1 MNKLLLTTLLACL
14 LTGCASMEPAATATT
29 REEKQYV
36 TGSNVPKKDRNTSA
50 VTTVS
55 KDAIDN
61 MQNNTGAGAPAA
73 GR

>member
-1 MNKLLLTTLLACL
+1 MNKLLLTTMLGCL
-14 LTGCASMEPAATATT
+14 LSGCASMEPAATATT

-36 TGSNVPKKDRNTSA
+36 TGSNVPKKDRSALA

>member
-1 MNKLLLTTLLACL
+1 MNKLILSAVLGCL
-14 LTGCASMEPAATATT
+14 LPGCASMEPAASQGT

-36 TGSNVPKKDRNTSA
+36 TGSNVPKKDRGPSA

-61 MQNNTGAGAPAA
+61 MQNNTGAGAPAT

>member
-1 MNKLLLTTLLACL
+1 MNKLLLTTLLGCL
-14 LTGCASMEPAATATT
+14 LSGCASMEPAATGAA
-29 REEKQYV
+29 REERQYV
-36 TGSNVPKKDRNTSA
+36 TGSNVPKKDRNTST

>member
-1 MNKLLLTTLLACL
+1 MNKLLLTTLLGCL
-14 LTGCASMEPAATATT
+14 FSGCASMEPAASGAT

-36 TGSNVPKKDRNTSA
+36 TGSNVPKKDRNSSA